1 MAVFLGIFAAL
12 VVINVLLLVF
22 SSTRR
27 KPAVPS
33 GKSKPPP
40 VSKSP
45 IYPLKA
51 TDTEYQEAV

>member
-1 MAVFLGIFAAL
+1 MAVFIGIFATL

-33 GKSKPPP
+33 GKSKSSP

-45 IYPLKA
+45 VYPLKA
-51 TDTEYQEAV
+51 TDTKYQEAV

>member
-1 MAVFLGIFAAL
+1 MAIFLGIFATL

-27 KPAVPS
+27 RPAVQS
-33 GKSKPPP
+33 GKRKTAPA
-40 VSKSP
+40 SKSP

-51 TDTEYQEAV
+51 SDTKYQEAV